1 MFDPMSPH
9 ARETKP
15 FASEIKFLVDAALG
29 ARIQHWIRTHMEPD
43 PHGGGPFNDEYHT
56 ASLYFDTAAG
66 DVFHRRG
73 SFGRSKYR
81 VRRYG
86 SASHVFLERKLRQP
100 GILVKRRTTVD
111 VATLEKLA
119 ESHTCPDW
127 PGTWFHRRLQLRQI
141 DPVCQVSYS
150 RTARFAP
157 TSEGPVRVTLDANV
171 RVTAIRTPRFS
182 AAEGLV
188 VLRDQMILELKYRQ
202 HVPLLFKRLV
212 EAFALN
218 PNRAS
223 KYRLGIGV
231 LVHAGLASAVVSS
244 GDGAH
249 V

>member
-9 ARETKP
+9 ACETRP

-86 SASHVFLERKLRQP
+86 SASQVFLERKLRQP

-119 ESHTCPDW
+119 ESRTW
-127 PGTWFHRRLQLRQI
+127 PG
-141 DPVCQVSYS
+141 
-150 RTARFAP
+150 RT
-157 TSEGPVRVTLDANV
+157 
-171 RVTAIRTPRFS
+171 
-182 AAEGLV
+182 
-188 VLRDQMILELKYRQ
+188 
-202 HVPLLFKRLV
+202 
-212 EAFALN
+212 
-218 PNRAS
+218 
-223 KYRLGIGV
+223 
-231 LVHAGLASAVVSS
+231 
-244 GDGAH
+244 
-249 V
+249 